1 MNARISV
8 LAFAALSPVAALA
21 SPPHQAT
28 VYVDCNDLQMPSQ
41 REVAGLTGADNFSK
55 AYDMRTRLMVEI
67 QRLCQQRGGQF
78 QLVIEPSQD
87 QDSDRIAQR

>member
-1 MNARISV
+1 MTARISV
-8 LAFAALSPVAALA
+8 LAFAALLPGVALA

-41 REVAGLTGADNFSK
+41 QEVAGLTGADNFSQ
-55 AYDMRTRLMVEI
+55 AYDRRTRLMIEI

-78 QLVIEPSQD
+78 QLVIEPSPD
-87 QDSDRIAQR
+87 QGSDRIARR

>member
-1 MNARISV
+1 MNARMSV
-8 LAFAALSPVAALA
+8 PALAALMPVAALA

-41 REVAGLTGADNFSK
+41 QEVAGLTGADNFSQ
-55 AYDMRTRLMVEI
+55 AYDRRTRLMVEI

-78 QLVIEPSQD
+78 QLVIEPSLD
-87 QDSDRIAQR
+87 QDSVRIAQR

>member
-8 LAFAALSPVAALA
+8 LSPRPPCCPLRPLA

-41 REVAGLTGADNFSK
+41 QDVAGLTGVDNFSQ
-55 AYDMRTRLMVEI
+55 AYDDAR
-67 QRLCQQRGGQF
+67 
-78 QLVIEPSQD
+78 
-87 QDSDRIAQR
+87 A

>member
-8 LAFAALSPVAALA
+8 LAFAALLPVAALA

-41 REVAGLTGADNFSK
+41 QEVAGLTGADNFSQ
-55 AYDMRTRLMVEI
+55 AYDRRTRLMVEV
-67 QRLCQQRGGQF
+67 QRLCEQRGGQF
-78 QLVIEPSQD
+78 QLVIETSAD
-87 QDSDRIAQR
+87 QDSIRIAQR